1 MLLEHH
7 YSALVLVLR
16 PGGMVYGAGGRG
28 PRPAPGARACGL
40 RRVLRVPRTAAI
52 AVLRHTDT
60 ARTLATET
68 HLIRV
73 LCNCQV
79 TAKCAIPVATAE
91 RRFCGHCR
99 LFWILGIVHIACHIY
114 RRMAAPCNCKHAR
127 PAKPE
132 PSDDRESHPR
142 RTPMSRGWREHNH
155 GAWLRSGCFKTPSCR
170 SAAGTGTS
178 PEGCLTWDQRPRPA
192 QAHSGSDATVP
203 QRRSDTAN
211 GLRSFR

>member
-1 MLLEHH
+1 MYCRAYCRATLMSGIRDKNPGGTSPACGAGQCSFSVSQPNEPDSPYTSSRSRLCRKIHNVCSMLLEHH

-99 LFWILGIVHIACHIY
+99 LFWILGIVHIACHTY

-142 RTPMSRGWREHNH
+142 RTPMSRG
-155 GAWLRSGCFKTPSCR
+155 
-170 SAAGTGTS
+170 
-178 PEGCLTWDQRPRPA
+178 
-192 QAHSGSDATVP
+192 
-203 QRRSDTAN
+203 
-211 GLRSFR
+211 